1 MEQVLWVKAEV
12 RIVKLGSEIQNCNLY
27 LPAFLIHMLDL
38 YFKFCGFVCMADLIG
53 LKVNTADIKVCNF

>member
-12 RIVKLGSEIQNCNLY
+12 RIVKLGSENSKLQFMFTSVFD
-27 LPAFLIHMLDL
+27 PHADL
-38 YFKFCGFVCMADLIG
+38 YFKFCGFVCMAHLIG